1 MRILISGGTGFI
13 GSLLLEKL
21 TGQDHQ
27 CVVLSRG
34 RHPEVPGIGY
44 VQSLDEIADEDSI
57 DAVINLALP
66 ESDRAIADEGSIIA
80 GLGMHYVHLPVQM
93 ENPTLDNLRTFI
105 GVMRA
110 LDGKKVWVHCVVNAR
125 VSAFVFHYLRK
136 EKNLPEQDARSSIL
150 DQWEPKMD
158 VVWKAFLAIPTESL
172 E

>member
-1 MRILISGGTGFI
+1 MVDQSNSALAEIYNFEQMTDWLGTSGQPTREQFAA
-13 GSLLLEKL
+13 
-21 TGQDHQ
+21 
-27 CVVLSRG
+27 
-34 RHPEVPGIGY
+34 
-44 VQSLDEIADEDSI
+44 IADAGY

-105 GVMRA
+105 GVMQA

-158 VVWKAFLAIPTESL
+158 VGWKAVLAIPAESL

>member
-1 MRILISGGTGFI
+1 MVDQSNSALAEIYNFEQMTDWLGTSGQPTREQFAA
-13 GSLLLEKL
+13 
-21 TGQDHQ
+21 
-27 CVVLSRG
+27 
-34 RHPEVPGIGY
+34 
-44 VQSLDEIADEDSI
+44 IADAGY

-105 GVMRA
+105 GVMQA

-150 DQWEPKMD
+150 AQWEPRMD
-158 VVWKAFLAIPTESL
+158 DVWKAFLAIPTESL